1 MNCPKC
7 DTDVEAEAVFCS
19 KCGAKIVP
27 DVPAATFGGGKVG
40 GAARPINDTPEN
52 TLWEGRFSPKAMVGA
67 WIGMGLADLA
77 LVVIA
82 IYLLTA
88 RSGYWW
94 IPLAIMLVLDFVI
107 VIRYLIKRISIR
119 YRLSNHRF
127 FHEEGILNRKVN
139 PIDLITINDVAFEQ
153 GLIERI
159 MGVGRI
165 KIMST
170 DTSDPILWVEGIEHV
185 QNVATMIDKTRRE
198 EMMRRRVFYD
208 ASPHGHA

>member
-1 MNCPKC
+1 MKCPKC
-7 DTDVEAEAVFCS
+7 AADVDANAVFCS
-19 KCGAKIVP
+19 KCGARLAGESTTVVMP
-27 DVPAATFGGGKVG
+27 PRAA
-40 GAARPINDTPEN
+40 GAVQVSDAPEE
-52 TLWEGRFSPKAMVGA
+52 TLWEGRFSPKAMIGS
-67 WIGMGLADLA
+67 WIGMGIVDL
-77 LVVIA
+77 LLFIVA
-82 IYLLTA
+82 IYLMTQGH
-88 RSGYWW
+88 SYWW
-94 IPLAIMLVLDFVI
+94 IPI
-107 VIRYLIKRISIR
+107 VIAVLIDFFVVVRYLLKRIGIR

-153 GLIERI
+153 GPIERM
-159 MGVGRI
+159 MGIGRI

-170 DTSDPILWVEGIEHV
+170 DTSDPVLSVEGIEDV